1 MVTSSRGDYLG
12 CAWRSMSGC
21 GHSREFAISPIC
33 QLFGPISCRPIRLA
47 KVETGTLQ
55 APRIFTYCVQVHHGH
70 LSRAGQSMSDGSA
83 PRRLQLRP
91 ARRAPDQL
99 YRRHLPHP
107 LDRGDPRDL
116 QRSAQ
121 RRKCGTQPAN
131 QSLITDIF
139 RSRPHPC
146 TIYRPDPQPTW
157 LQERDRLR
165 AQRLTRDI
173 RVRWRL

>member
-1 MVTSSRGDYLG
+1 MQSGHFLPRRLPRLRVEIDVWL
-12 CAWRSMSGC
+12 RSFDMS
-21 GHSREFAISPIC
+21 AIRPSY
-33 QLFGPISCRPIRLA
+33 RPIRLA

-70 LSRAGQSMSDGSA
+70 LSRAGRSMSDGSA
-83 PRRLQLRP
+83 SP
-91 ARRAPDQL
+91 ADFNFDLHAA
-99 YRRHLPHP
+99 
-107 LDRGDPRDL
+107 RGSAISASPSASARSR
-116 QRSAQ
+116 RSARSSTKQ

-131 QSLITDIF
+131 QSLITDVF